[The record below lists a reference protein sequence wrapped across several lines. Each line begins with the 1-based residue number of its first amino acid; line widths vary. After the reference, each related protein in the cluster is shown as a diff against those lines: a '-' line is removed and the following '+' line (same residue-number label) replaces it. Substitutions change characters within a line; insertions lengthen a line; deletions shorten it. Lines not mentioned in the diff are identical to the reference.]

1 MVEVQ
6 LGIEKDKNEKLLKNI
21 KEIRDVQQARN
32 TILNQW
38 SIGSSLRDG
47 LITPLLIVTPC
58 PYPQWRLSFGPSCQ
72 ILTF

>member
-32 TILNQW
+32 TTLNQGA
-38 SIGSSLRDG
+38 IGSSLRNG
-47 LITPLLIVTPC
+47 LIT
-58 PYPQWRLSFGPSCQ
+58 S
-72 ILTF
+72 

>member
-32 TILNQW
+32 TTLNQW

-47 LITPLLIVTPC
+47 LITILLLKID
-58 PYPQWRLSFGPSCQ
+58 Y
-72 ILTF
+72 

>member
-32 TILNQW
+32 STLKQEA
-38 SIGSSLRDG
+38 
-47 LITPLLIVTPC
+47 V
-58 PYPQWRLSFGPSCQ
+58 F
-72 ILTF
+72 

>member
-47 LITPLLIVTPC
+47 LITTQRLTTKWC
-58 PYPQWRLSFGPSCQ
+58 PKKMSPS
-72 ILTF
+72 